1 MPKTATHNAILLRPP
16 PGTRFSIFGADV
28 ELQFPRGQ
36 EEQMLTWLQWW
47 LDTYVRPEIEAEL
60 RGPVDPNPE
69 ITALRAQLEKLEK
82 DNKANSGISP
92 HEQKL
97 AALNTPANA
106 SAKPSF
112 VPVQP
117 KPQPF
122 ANMPKPGQRVVYGA
136 NGPMTQEEISS
147 LPDQPGPNG
156 YTGPNAPPVA
166 PSLEIHQTSNV
177 APSSEPGSLE
187 SHLNKP

>member
-1 MPKTATHNAILLRPP
+1 MPKTETHNAITLRPP

-47 LDTYVRPEIEAEL
+47 LDNYVKPEIEAGL

-69 ITALRAQLEKLEK
+69 VTALKAKLEALQGK
-82 DNKANSGISP
+82 GANSTISP

-97 AALNTPANA
+97 AALTAPPNGQ
-106 SAKPSF
+106 AKPSF
-112 VPVQP
+112 IPAVP

-122 ANMPKPGQRVVYGA
+122 ANMPKPGQRVVYGP
-136 NGPMTQEEISS
+136 NGPMTQEEISA

-156 YTGPNAPPVA
+156 YA
-166 PSLEIHQTSNV
+166 SLQTPQ
-177 APSSEPGSLE
+177 APSSESEPQTSSQETE
-187 SHLNKP
+187 SNE

>member
-1 MPKTATHNAILLRPP
+1 MPKTETHNAILLRPP

-36 EEQMLTWLQWW
+36 EEQILTWLQWW
-47 LDTYVRPEIEAEL
+47 LDTYVRPEIEAGL
-60 RGPVDPNPE
+60 RPIDPTPE
-69 ITALRAQLEKLEK
+69 ITALKAQLEKLEK

-122 ANMPKPGQRVVYGA
+122 ANMPKPGQKVVYGP

-156 YTGPNAPPVA
+156 YAGPPAVHSGGIPQAPISA
-166 PSLEIHQTSNV
+166 TQ
-177 APSSEPGSLE
+177 ASSVTQEPE
-187 SHLNKP
+187 SQE